1 MAQTKKVSSTPTKT
15 NSSSTATK
23 KQPTASEMREFQ
35 KEALKKE
42 LCCLIKSE
50 DTKHPYSDAQL
61 TNILSTQFGRSFSR
75 RLIQKYRIQLHIPN
89 SYERYG

>member
-23 KQPTASEMREFQ
+23 KTAAEMREFQ

-42 LCCLIKSE
+42 LYAKA
-50 DTKHPYSDAQL
+50 KQAV
-61 TNILSTQFGRSFSR
+61 N
-75 RLIQKYRIQLHIPN
+75 
-89 SYERYG
+89 

>member
-23 KQPTASEMREFQ
+23 KQPTAAGMREFQ

-42 LCCLIKSE
+42 LYAKAKLLSVTAAINVI
-50 DTKHPYSDAQL
+50 
-61 TNILSTQFGRSFSR
+61 NIVAMT
-75 RLIQKYRIQLHIPN
+75 
-89 SYERYG
+89 

>member
-23 KQPTASEMREFQ
+23 RQPTVAEMREFQ

-42 LCCLIKSE
+42 LYAKAKQAVNLL
-50 DTKHPYSDAQL
+50 DLTK
-61 TNILSTQFGRSFSR
+61 TQTRSYTIYNKENLRSY
-75 RLIQKYRIQLHIPN
+75 IQKPTQITKSIFI
-89 SYERYG
+89 

>member
-23 KQPTASEMREFQ
+23 KQPTAAEMREFQ

-42 LCCLIKSE
+42 LYAKAKQAVNLL
-50 DTKHPYSDAQL
+50 D
-61 TNILSTQFGRSFSR
+61 
-75 RLIQKYRIQLHIPN
+75 
-89 SYERYG
+89 